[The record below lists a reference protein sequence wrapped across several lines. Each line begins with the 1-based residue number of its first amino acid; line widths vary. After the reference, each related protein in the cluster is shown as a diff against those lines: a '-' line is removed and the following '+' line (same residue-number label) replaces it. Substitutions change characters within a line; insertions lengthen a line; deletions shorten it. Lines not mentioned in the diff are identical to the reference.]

1 MNRLHIYGM
10 MALAVA
16 GLVSCEPDD
25 SPKIQEP
32 TEFVLNTPPF
42 ADQLYALKRG
52 NTIELT
58 CSQPNYG
65 LTVAPEYNVEISLY
79 EDFGESQAPVN
90 PENDEA
96 VPNSVMITPVDPNNA
111 VITIEDRAVA
121 DAILAM
127 RGITEEI
134 QYTPAT
140 QPLYIR
146 AIASINNQAITRIV
160 SNTITLAAVQDY
172 FSLEPE
178 MPLLYTP
185 GNSNGWNHENSM
197 KLLGY
202 EQDAATGEWIK
213 YRGLVYL
220 NGEFKFTSQPNWD
233 GVNYGSATDPATA
246 ISEGALSTDGGAKNL
261 MLPADGAGLYF
272 ADVDVKALKFTL
284 TYVSS
289 FGLVG
294 DFQGWNAKSP
304 TEMEHSDDFKK
315 WTVTADFGN
324 GGGFKAII
332 NGPTTEWKINYG
344 GPADEMSFDGP
355 NLDIAG
361 GSHTVTV
368 DLSEIPYKTTIE

>member
-42 ADQLYALKRG
+42 ADQLYSLKRG

-65 LTVAPEYNVEISLY
+65 LTVAPEYNVEVSLY
-79 EDFGESQAPVN
+79 EDFGESQAPVD
-90 PENDEA
+90 PEAEDA

-111 VITIEDRAVA
+111 VITLEDRAVA

-127 RGITEEI
+127 RGITEEV

-140 QPLYIR
+140 QPLYVR
-146 AIASINNQAITRIV
+146 AIASINNQAVTRIV
-160 SNTITLAAVQDY
+160 SNTIKLAAVQDY

-178 MPLLYTP
+178 LPLLYTP
-185 GNSNGWNHENSM
+185 GESNGWNHEASM
-197 KLLGY
+197 QLLGY
-202 EQDAATGEWIK
+202 EQDEATGAWTK
-213 YRGLVYL
+213 YRGLIYL
-220 NGEFKFTSQPNWD
+220 KGGFKFTNQPSWS
-233 GVNYGSATDPATA
+233 GINYGDGGA
-246 ISEGALSTDGGAKNL
+246 EGKLSTDGGAGNL
-261 MLPADGAGLYF
+261 PLPATGEGLYY
-272 ADVDVKALKFTL
+272 ADVNVKDLTYTL
-284 TYVSS
+284 TYVKV

-294 DFQGWNAKSP
+294 DFNGWNADAP
-304 TEMEHSDDFKK
+304 VAMEHSDDFKK
-315 WTVTADFGN
+315 WSVTTDFAS
-324 GGGFKAII
+324 GGGFKAIVNTGWDI
-332 NGPTTEWKINYG
+332 NWG
-344 GPADEMSFDGP
+344 GPADEMTFNGP

-361 GSHTVTV
+361 GSHTVTI
-368 DLSEIPYKTTIE
+368 DLSEVPYKATIE

>member
-42 ADQLYALKRG
+42 ADQLYALQRG

-65 LTVAPEYNVEISLY
+65 LTVAPEYNVEVSLY
-79 EDFGESQAPVN
+79 EDFGASLPAPD
-90 PENDEA
+90 PEDTEA
-96 VPNSVMITPVDPNNA
+96 APYSVVVSPVDPNSA
-111 VITIEDRAVA
+111 VITLEDRTVS

-127 RGITEEI
+127 RGITDEAD
-134 QYTPAT
+134 YTPMTA
-140 QPLYIR
+140 PLYVR

-160 SNTITLAAVQDY
+160 SNTVTLAAVQDY
-172 FSLEPE
+172 FSLVPE
-178 MPLLYTP
+178 LPLLYTP
-185 GNSNGWNHENSM
+185 GNSNGWNQENSM

-202 EQDAATGEWIK
+202 KQDEKTGEWTN

-220 NGEFKFTSQPNWD
+220 DGEFKFTSKPDWS
-233 GVNYGSATDPATA
+233 GINYGDTGT
-246 ISEGALSTDGGAKNL
+246 EGTLSTDGGAGNL
-261 MLPADGAGLYF
+261 KLPATGAGLYF
-272 ADVDVKALKFTL
+272 ADVDVKELKYTL
-284 TYVSS
+284 TFVTS

-294 DFQGWNAKSP
+294 DFQGWNVKSP
-304 TEMEHSDDFKK
+304 TELTPSEDFKK
-315 WTVTADFGN
+315 WSVTADFTD
-324 GGGFKAII
+324 GGFKAVI
-332 NGPTTEWKINYG
+332 NGPTLDWKINYG
-344 GPADEMSFDGP
+344 GPEEEMTFDGS
-355 NLDIAG
+355 NINITA
-361 GSHTVTV
+361 GSHTVTI

>member
-42 ADQLYALKRG
+42 ADQLYALQRG

-65 LTVAPEYNVEISLY
+65 LTVAPEYNVEVSLY
-79 EDFGESQAPVN
+79 EDFGASLPAPD
-90 PENDEA
+90 PEDTEA
-96 VPNSVMITPVDPNNA
+96 APYSVVVSPVDPNSA
-111 VITIEDRAVA
+111 VITLEDSSVS

-127 RGITEEI
+127 RGITEES
-134 QYTPAT
+134 QYTPMTA
-140 QPLYIR
+140 PLYVR

-160 SNTITLAAVQDY
+160 SNTVTLAAVQDY
-172 FSLEPE
+172 FSLVPE
-178 MPLLYTP
+178 LPLLYTP

-202 EQDAATGEWIK
+202 KQDEKTGEWIN

-220 NGEFKFTSQPNWD
+220 DGEFKFTSAPDWNT
-233 GVNYGSATDPATA
+233 GINYGDTGT
-246 ISEGALSTDGGAKNL
+246 EGTLSTDGGAGNL
-261 MLPADGAGLYF
+261 KLPATGAGLYF
-272 ADVDVKALKFTL
+272 ADVDVKELTYTL
-284 TYVSS
+284 TFVTS

-294 DFQGWNAKSP
+294 DFQGWNAASP
-304 TEMEHSDDFKK
+304 SELEHSDDFKT
-315 WTVTADFGN
+315 WTLTTDFGN

-332 NGPTTEWKINYG
+332 NGPTSDWKLNYG
-344 GPADEMSFDGP
+344 GPEEEMTFDGP
-355 NLDIAG
+355 NMNIAG
-361 GSHTVTV
+361 GSHTVTI